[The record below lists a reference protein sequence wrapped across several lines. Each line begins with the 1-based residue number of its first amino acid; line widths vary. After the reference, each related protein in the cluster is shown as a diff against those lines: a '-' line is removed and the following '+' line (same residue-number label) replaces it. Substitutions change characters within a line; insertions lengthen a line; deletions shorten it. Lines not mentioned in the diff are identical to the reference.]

1 MKIKFHQLTILALL
15 LVTAGCKL
23 DNVKPP
29 SITLNGQLM
38 YKGTPIGV
46 EYNQVPFQL
55 FQTGYGGNAPIT
67 GTFEQD
73 GTYSVL
79 TFKGNYKFTI
89 PGGQGPFQWKELPG
103 GGRDTVAIALNG
115 NQTVNVEVTP
125 YYMIRNPKISASESG
140 ITANFSIEKD
150 ITDATAK
157 DIQAVY
163 LYVNKTQFVSAAD
176 NADTD
181 AENKGLAGSLIT
193 DMSNVTLNVQKPT
206 FAVTQNYVYAR
217 IGIRIAGVEDMIF
230 SPLQKISY

>member
-125 YYMIRNPKISASESG
+125 YYMIRNPQISASESG
-140 ITANFSIEKD
+140 ITATFSIEKD

-157 DIQAVY
+157 DIQTVS
-163 LYVNKTQFVSAAD
+163 LFVNKTQFVSPAD
-176 NADTD
+176 HAGETD
-181 AENKGLAGSLIT
+181 LAGSAIT
-193 DMSNVTLNVQKPT
+193 DPTSVTLTVPKPT
-206 FAVTQNYVYAR
+206 FSVTQNYVYAR

>member
-1 MKIKFHQLTILALL
+1 MKIKFHHITLLALML
-15 LVTAGCKL
+15 TTAACKL

-29 SITLNGQLM
+29 SLTLNGQLM

-55 FQTGYGGNAPIT
+55 YQSGYGGNAPIS
-67 GTFEQD
+67 GTFAQD

-103 GGRDTVAIALNG
+103 GGRDTVNIALTG
-115 NQTVNVEVTP
+115 NQTINVEVVP
-125 YYMIRNPKISASESG
+125 YYMIRNDKISASDG
-140 ITANFSIEKD
+140 NIVATFSIEKD
-150 ITDATAK
+150 ITDETAK
-157 DIQAVY
+157 NIQTVS
-163 LYVNKTQFVSAAD
+163 LFVNKTQFVSPADHAAE
-176 NADTD
+176 ADLD
-181 AENKGLAGSLIT
+181 GGSIT
-193 DMSNVTLNVQKPT
+193 DLSNVTLSVQKPA